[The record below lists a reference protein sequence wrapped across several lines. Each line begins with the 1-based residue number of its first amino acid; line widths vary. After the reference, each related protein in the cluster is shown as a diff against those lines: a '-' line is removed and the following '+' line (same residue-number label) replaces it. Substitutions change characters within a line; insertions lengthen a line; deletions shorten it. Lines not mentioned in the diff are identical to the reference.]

1 MRGRRPRRAHRLMV
15 EPQRF
20 RDFAEEEGPLEGEK
34 ERLDNILGD
43 WVDWCDCRHLLK
55 KCILNNKKLQQLMNK
70 AAITLKITNPL
81 NIKYK
86 YKML

>member
-1 MRGRRPRRAHRLMV
+1 MLMV
-15 EPQRF
+15 EPKRF
-20 RDFAEEEGPLEGEK
+20 KDFAEEEGPLEGEK